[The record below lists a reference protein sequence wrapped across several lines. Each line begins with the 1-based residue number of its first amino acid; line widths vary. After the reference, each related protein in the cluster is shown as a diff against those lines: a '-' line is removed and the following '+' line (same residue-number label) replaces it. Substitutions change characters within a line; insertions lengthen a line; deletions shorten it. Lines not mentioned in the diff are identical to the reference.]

1 MLNKSGLVVL
11 CSLLA
16 WAQLSHGAAEGNLGR
31 DGFAKIVSRI
41 EDEKARSFFEELAA
55 TGSSYAFPVVWDLA
69 ELTAEDLWMQVDG
82 EEIAVTKAHLSAF
95 LRAMAAAGVTLTA
108 DGKKVTYKLRESPP
122 AGEEKKRSV
131 GQAEAP
137 PRTKAE
143 GKPATTK
150 AAPGKESGAGAAEGP
165 TYRLSC
171 KYGSGLTYGD
181 VVLSAE
187 EDAGKLYCDF
197 EVAVVVDDLT
207 FKDFPY
213 NRDGDAQKL
222 FRENQKKM
230 EGLMSSP
237 WGREKVLGTYAF
249 YDMKDQRWKMELL
262 EEILEYYDLG
272 TVAKE

>member
-16 WAQLSHGAAEGNLGR
+16 WAQLSHGAAEGNLSR
-31 DGFAKIVSRI
+31 DGFAKIVSQI
-41 EDEKARSFFEELAA
+41 EDDEARAFFSAYAA

-69 ELTAEDLWMQVDG
+69 ELTAEDLWIKVDG
-82 EEIAVTKAHLSAF
+82 EETAVTKAHLSAF
-95 LRAMAAAGVTLTA
+95 LQAMAAAGVTLTA

-122 AGEEKKRSV
+122 AGEVKKRSV

-137 PRTKAE
+137 RTKAE
-143 GKPATTK
+143 GKPATKK
-150 AAPGKESGAGAAEGP
+150 AAPGKKSGVGAPEGP
-165 TYRLSC
+165 TYRLSS

-197 EVAVVVDDLT
+197 EVAGVVDALT

-237 WGREKVLGTYAF
+237 WGREKVLRTYAF
-249 YDMKDQRWKMELL
+249 YDTKDQSWKMELL

-272 TVAKE
+272 TIAKE

>member
-1 MLNKSGLVVL
+1 MFNRTAFIVL
-11 CSLLA
+11 SSLLA
-16 WAQLSHGAAEGNLGR
+16 WAQLSHGTAEGNLSR
-31 DGFAKIVSRI
+31 DGFAKIVSQI
-41 EDEKARSFFEELAA
+41 EDEEARSFFEELAA

-82 EEIAVTKAHLSAF
+82 EETAVEETYLAAF

-108 DGKKVTYKLRESPP
+108 DGKTVTYKLGESPP
-122 AGEEKKRSV
+122 AGEGKKRSV

-137 PRTKAE
+137 PKKAK
-143 GKPATTK
+143 GKPATKK
-150 AAPGKESGAGAAEGP
+150 ATPGKKSGVGAPEGP

-197 EVAVVVDDLT
+197 EVAAVVDALT

-237 WGREKVLGTYAF
+237 WGREKVLGTYAY
-249 YDMKDQRWKMELL
+249 YDLKDQRWKMELL

-272 TVAKE
+272 TIAKE

>member
-1 MLNKSGLVVL
+1 MFNRAAFIVL

-16 WAQLSHGAAEGNLGR
+16 WAQLSHGTAEGNLGR
-31 DGFAKIVSRI
+31 DGFAKIVSGI
-41 EDEKARSFFEELAA
+41 EDEEARSFFEGLAA

-69 ELTAEDLWMQVDG
+69 ELTAEDFWMRVDG
-82 EEIAVTKAHLSAF
+82 DETAVTKAQLSAF

-108 DGKKVTYKLRESPP
+108 DGKTVTYKLGESPP
-122 AGEEKKRSV
+122 AGEGKNRSV

-137 PRTKAE
+137 PK
-143 GKPATTK
+143 K
-150 AAPGKESGAGAAEGP
+150 AAPGKKSGVGAPEGP

-187 EDAGKLYCDF
+187 DDAGKLYCDF
-197 EVAVVVDDLT
+197 EVGAVVDALT

-222 FRENQKKM
+222 FRENQKKI

-249 YDMKDQRWKMELL
+249 YDMKDQSWKADLL
-262 EEILEYYDLG
+262 EEMLEYYDLG
-272 TVAKE
+272 TIEKE

>member
-1 MLNKSGLVVL
+1 MSKSGLAVL

-16 WAQLSHGAAEGNLGR
+16 WAQLSYGAAEGKLNR

-41 EDEKARSFFEELAA
+41 EDEEARRFFEGIAA
-55 TGSSYAFPVVWDLA
+55 GSSYTFPVVWDLA
-69 ELTAEDLWMQVDG
+69 ELTAEDLWMRVDG
-82 EEIAVTKAHLSAF
+82 DEIAVEEAQLSAF

-108 DGKKVTYKLRESPP
+108 NGKTKTYKLRESAP
-122 AGEEKKRSV
+122 AGERTKRSV

-137 PRTKAE
+137 KTKAKE
-143 GKPATTK
+143 PPA
-150 AAPGKESGAGAAEGP
+150 KEKRKGSGAGAAEGP

-187 EDAGKLYCDF
+187 DDAGKLYCDF
-197 EVAVVVDDLT
+197 EVAAVVDALT

-222 FRENQKKM
+222 FRENQMKM

-249 YDMKDQRWKMELL
+249 YDLKDQSWKMELL

-272 TVAKE
+272 TIAKE